1 MLNTIQN
8 YGMINYQIGLQ
19 RKPVSKWV
27 TVHGNKFVDKLK
39 HATSTEQYRPNI
51 EHFKT
56 IAFELPYVNQTI
68 SSIESN
74 IDIASLKSDN
84 YTEPLKKDFKSL
96 KQARAYA
103 KERVINAI
111 KSKNPHEHMVI
122 IHKKTN
128 TVLGEYRG
136 TEHEVNIDLL
146 DANSLP
152 KDISIVHSHPTTVC
166 IINGNPVS
174 TPVSWDDYAFLSE
187 RGEDVIAFDINGKFS
202 MLAKKKDFKSL
213 PENKMK
219 AYRMLLFEYKY
230 PKEKYLH
237 IILEKLPIEFK
248 DVKSYRE
255 LYERLGMFQKA
266 GQLTDKIK
274 KAFASGLDE
283 VEQSTFWEEQLRG
296 LDRFW
301 RDNADKLGVVY
312 KTNYEWLIH

>member
-1 MLNTIQN
+1 MNIIQN
-8 YGMINYQIGLQ
+8 YGIVNYQIGFQ

-27 TVHGNKFVDKLK
+27 TIHGNKFLDEMKYTVP
-39 HATSTEQYRPNI
+39 TEQYRPNI
-51 EHFKT
+51 EHFK
-56 IAFELPYVNQTI
+56 ASVLKLPYVNQTI

-84 YTEPLKKDFKSL
+84 YIEPLKRDFKGL

-111 KSKNPHEHMVI
+111 KSENSHEHMVI

-146 DANSLP
+146 DAKSLQ
-152 KDISIVHSHPTTVC
+152 KNISIVHPHPTTVC
-166 IINGNPVS
+166 IINDKPAS

-187 RGEDVIAFDINGKFS
+187 RGEDIIAFDINGNFS

-219 AYRMLLFEYKY
+219 VYRMLLFAYMY

-237 IILEKLPIEFK
+237 IILEKLPVEFK

-266 GQLTDKIK
+266 GRSTDKIE
-274 KAFASGLDE
+274 KALASGFEE
-283 VEQSTFWEEQLRG
+283 VERSTFGEEQLRG
-296 LDRFW
+296 IDCFW
-301 RDNADKLGVVY
+301 RDNADKLGVAY
-312 KTNYEWLIH
+312 KTNYAWLMH